1 MLLAVALYAQQG
13 AGADHVIAA
22 VDAEKFQGR
31 PGFRAILD
39 LVQDQDRLA
48 RLKNSILAKKG
59 REHHHNVVDLQRTG
73 KDRSIIRILE
83 EIEVHCVFV
92 ILSGK
97 FQYRKGLAALTA
109 ALDDKRLPAGRVF
122 PCKQLVCD
130 LSP

>member
-1 MLLAVALYAQQG
+1 MYKVIIIEDDPMVASINKQYVELTSSF
-13 AGADHVIAA
+13 HVEAT
-22 VDAEKFQGR
+22 F
-31 PGFRAILD
+31 
-39 LVQDQDRLA
+39 
-48 RLKNSILAKKG
+48 KNGILAKKG
-59 REHHHNVVDLQRTG
+59 REHHHDVVDLQRTG
-73 KDRSIIRILE
+73 KDRSIIWILE
-83 EIEVHCVFV
+83 EVEVHCVFV

>member
-1 MLLAVALYAQQG
+1 MLSHLV
-13 AGADHVIAA
+13 A
-22 VDAEKFQGR
+22 VDDDGK
-31 PGFRAILD
+31 PND
-39 LVQDQDRLA
+39 D
-48 RLKNSILAKKG
+48 
-59 REHHHNVVDLQRTG
+59 DLQRTG

>member
-1 MLLAVALYAQQG
+1 M
-13 AGADHVIAA
+13 
-22 VDAEKFQGR
+22 
-31 PGFRAILD
+31 
-39 LVQDQDRLA
+39 
-48 RLKNSILAKKG
+48 
-59 REHHHNVVDLQRTG
+59 
-73 KDRSIIRILE
+73 
-83 EIEVHCVFV
+83 FV